1 MPDNEATPCAQPDT
15 PTPLSLFSAHWKVL
29 VLLGLASC
37 ITEPDVPE
45 PAALEV
51 VSGNDQI
58 QGRGR
63 NLHEPIV
70 VRALDDIAQPMAGV
84 EIDFVPGLR
93 RGGFV
98 EPRSAVTD
106 STGEASV
113 TWVLGDVPGLQF
125 LTARARGASVEIAAT
140 VRPGDFDIR
149 VVVDTLFTPEQEAAI
164 RAAAERWAAV
174 IVGDLPDQPFEEG
187 YVPAHQCEGV
197 EESEIA
203 PGGAVDDVLP
213 VRLNG
218 AGADTHFPD
227 PPTIAAF
234 DAAGGADWI
243 GSKVPVENQG
253 PNFRRDIHWR
263 EPVLGDELM
272 SAYLPESGPL
282 KDLSDLPLS
291 AITVQSMAALG
302 YEVDI
307 AMADPYTVSSPG
319 APTARA
325 IPYRR
330 FDPWSDLEQGAV
342 EILDESGRLI
352 GVAYR
357 R

>member
-1 MPDNEATPCAQPDT
+1 MPDNEATLCARPVT
-15 PTPLSLFSAHWKVL
+15 PTPRDPLSAHWKVL
-29 VLLGLASC
+29 VLLGMASC
-37 ITEPDVPE
+37 ITEPDVPQ

-51 VSGNDQI
+51 VSGNHQI

-84 EIDFVPGLR
+84 EIDFGLDPG
-93 RGGFV
+93 GGFV

-174 IVGDLPDQPFEEG
+174 IVGDLPDQPLEEG

-197 EESEIA
+197 ETTCWK
-203 PGGAVDDVLP
+203 
-213 VRLNG
+213 
-218 AGADTHFPD
+218 AGRHT
-227 PPTIAAF
+227 
-234 DAAGGADWI
+234 
-243 GSKVPVENQG
+243 S
-253 PNFRRDIHWR
+253 
-263 EPVLGDELM
+263 
-272 SAYLPESGPL
+272 SG
-282 KDLSDLPLS
+282 
-291 AITVQSMAALG
+291 I
-302 YEVDI
+302 
-307 AMADPYTVSSPG
+307 
-319 APTARA
+319 
-325 IPYRR
+325 
-330 FDPWSDLEQGAV
+330 
-342 EILDESGRLI
+342 
-352 GVAYR
+352 
-357 R
+357 